1 MILEE
6 VISMWVESHTI

>member
-6 VISMWVESHTI
+6 VIFLGIYYH